1 MRADDLRAILD
12 SAKSPGGKALDA
24 ANAYDNIKEFIYEVG
39 LAAEHNPQ
47 WGHEFCLLVML

>member
-39 LAAEHNPQ
+39 IAAEHTL
-47 WGHEFCLLVML
+47 FLLFKGPRL